1 MYRCEVCN
9 AWMQDNK
16 VIRANHERGAK
27 HVALLEKSASLLG
40 AAPLYPSPANARPR
54 AAAAARLRSHAEPLP
69 ATA

>member
-27 HVALLEKSASLLG
+27 HVALLEKSASLLLG
-40 AAPLYPSPANARPR
+40 AAPLYPSSSPCQPARSCCG
-54 AAAAARLRSHAEPLP
+54 AAA
-69 ATA
+69 